1 MNAIRKVHVKR
12 TAAVATTL
20 ILVTAPISIPK
31 NMQLPGFGTHEV
43 QAATLA
49 EVNLLTDVNVRADV
63 SNIVGE
69 GPYNLGLSLTG
80 QGVADVGVLNPEKVA
95 VFYAPEL
102 AGKMQEDGPAD
113 VRVEI
118 LPITMDDVPALGTAV
133 GGLTGTVTDLTT
145 GLVSGIDE
153 VILLTHLSEL
163 VEIEGLTE
171 LRSEEHTS
179 ELKSRDHI

>member
-20 ILVTAPISIPK
+20 ILVTAPISMPK

-43 QAATLA
+43 QAATVA

-80 QGVADVGVLNPEKVA
+80 QGVADVGVLSPEKVA

-102 AGKMQEDGPAD
+102 AGKMQEAGPAD

-133 GGLTGTVTDLTT
+133 GGLTGALTELTT
-145 GLVSGIDE
+145 GLVRGIDNAIDGGRLEGLVNVEGIDE
-153 VILLTHLSEL
+153 
-163 VEIEGLTE
+163 
-171 LRSEEHTS
+171 
-179 ELKSRDHI
+179 LK